1 MVMPSPASSATDG
14 AGMAP
19 PARRWSSRV
28 WLPVAAILG
37 LGAAVRALG
46 FVGPRFWSASGDD
59 VRLAVQALGILQG
72 TLPVD
77 YLGVEYAGATP
88 AYPLA
93 VWFALAGS
101 STLALDLFAYGVGL
115 AILWT
120 GYRLARRL
128 LSGPDLLLALV
139 VLAIP
144 PLILWKWSLAGS
156 LDYPFLLLLGNVVLL
171 LTHALFFRGPG
182 RAGTVLVLGLVSGL
196 ALWTHGL
203 SLVYVA
209 PAIVLG
215 VRTGLAFRPR
225 AWLFPIGALAGGL
238 PALVYELQH
247 FPSTRFTIHEAGGMT
262 PLTFGARA
270 RIVFGSSLPGL
281 LGVDR
286 IDLRPSITSLAAVV
300 LLALG
305 VVAVARAV
313 VRDRADLAWL
323 VGPVA
328 RAVVRDRADLAWL
341 VGLGAERG
349 GGSALLWLVAMSLL
363 SLLLFTQRGVHG
375 AQYLLPLYAILPCW
389 IGEALYWLWGRRR
402 ALGVLALSAFVWVQ
416 CLAIGT
422 VLMRASPDERARWA
436 PLQQKVAPLRDWLD
450 ARGID
455 RVYWEALS
463 PTSFQLSYL
472 VGMRIVAADLWSER
486 VSPHSH
492 LVDAAPDPP
501 ILVDPPRAEAL
512 RDSLRALGMD
522 PGAAT
527 VSSFAVFRPK
537 ATVPMGFAPIP
548 PEGWTVTASEHPEI
562 AGLLVDR
569 DATTG
574 WSTRAPQVPGQWLAV
589 DLGTT
594 RNVARIDLLALDWT
608 EVPAGFR
615 VETSRDGTTWSTV
628 ASAPRYWGPL
638 FFSERHAFLKVQRGR
653 LQAIFPPVPARFI
666 RILQTGQSPH
676 EWAAR
681 ELFVYRPAPPSPEV
695 AGSEILAALRREGVT
710 VVHTNPWLSAVVR
723 TESGWRIATT
733 EWNELVNSYGRL
745 GAPSGFTVFR
755 AGAGHAILAGS
766 DADLPEIH
774 EMLASRWASVRESG
788 VGPYR
793 LLVLPDPDAPRRPM
807 SSKGWTA
814 TASENDA
821 ASRLAID
828 GHSRTRW
835 VSRSPAGP
843 GLSFGV
849 DLGAVRRVRA
859 VRLRPASADLRLEG
873 SRDGAEWVPIGPVRW
888 AGPLFWTGWE
898 LLRADER
905 GWAVSFSPVD
915 LRYLRLTP
923 RQAAANP
930 WAIEELRIFD

>member
-1 MVMPSPASSATDG
+1 
-14 AGMAP
+14 MAP
-19 PARRWSSRV
+19 SARRWSPRA
-28 WLPVAAILG
+28 WLPVAALLG

-59 VRLAVQALGILQG
+59 VRLAVQALGILHG

-77 YLGVEYAGATP
+77 YLGVEYTGATP

-93 VWFALAGS
+93 AWFALAGS

-128 LSGPDLLLALV
+128 LSELAVLLALV

-171 LTHALFFRGPG
+171 LTHALFFQGSG
-182 RAGTVLVLGLVSGL
+182 RAGTLLVLGLVSGL

-203 SLVYVA
+203 SVVYVA

-215 VRTGLAFRPR
+215 VRTGLVFRPR
-225 AWLFPIGALAGGL
+225 ACLFAIGALAGGL

-247 FPSTRFTIHEAGGMT
+247 FPSTRFTIQAAGSMT
-262 PLTFGARA
+262 PLTLGARA
-270 RIVFGSSLPGL
+270 RIVFGSFLPGL
-281 LGVDR
+281 LGVDQV
-286 IDLRPSITSLAAVV
+286 DLRPSITSLAAVV

-305 VVAVARAV
+305 AIAVVRAV
-313 VRDRADLAWL
+313 VRDRADI
-323 VGPVA
+323 
-328 RAVVRDRADLAWL
+328 AWL

-349 GGSALLWLVAMSLL
+349 GGSALLWVLALSLL

-389 IGEALYWLWGRRR
+389 IGDALCWLWGRRR
-402 ALGVLALSAFVWVQ
+402 ALAVAALSAFVWVQ
-416 CLAIGT
+416 CLAIWT
-422 VLMRASPDERARWA
+422 VFMRASPDERARWA
-436 PLQQKVAPLRDWLD
+436 PLLHKVAPLRDWLD

-455 RVYWEALS
+455 RVYWQALS
-463 PTSFQLSYL
+463 PTSFQLGYL
-472 VGMRIVAADLWSER
+472 AGGRVVAADLWSER

-501 ILVDPPRAEAL
+501 IVVDPPRAEAL
-512 RDSLRALGMD
+512 ADSLRALGME

-527 VSSFAVFRPK
+527 VGSFAVFRPK
-537 ATVPMGFAPIP
+537 AAVPMGFAPISP
-548 PEGWTVTASEHPEI
+548 GGWTVTASQNPEI

-589 DLGTT
+589 DLGSTQD
-594 RNVARIDLLALDWT
+594 VARIDLLALDWT

-615 VETSRDGTTWSTV
+615 VEASRDGTTWSTV

-653 LQAIFPPVPARFI
+653 LQTIFPAVPARFI
-666 RILQTGQSPH
+666 RILQTGQGPH

-695 AGSEILAALRREGVT
+695 KGSEILAALRREGVT
-710 VVHTNPWLSAVVR
+710 VVHANPWLSAVVR
-723 TESGWRIATT
+723 IESGWRIATT

-745 GAPSGFTVFR
+745 GAPSGFIVFR
-755 AGAGHAILAGS
+755 AGAGHAVLAGS
-766 DADLPEIH
+766 DADLPEIR

-807 SSKGWTA
+807 SSKGWMA

-821 ASRLAID
+821 ESRLAID

-835 VSRSPAGP
+835 VSRSPTGP
-843 GLSFGV
+843 GLSFAV
-849 DLGAVRRVRA
+849 DLGTVRRVHA
-859 VRLRPASADLRLEG
+859 VRLRPASVDLRLEG
-873 SRDGAEWVPIGPVRW
+873 SLDGAEWTPIEPVHW

-898 LLRADER
+898 LLRAGEHR
-905 GWAVSFSPVD
+905 WAVSFSPVD

-923 RQAAANP
+923 RQAATDP
-930 WAIEELRIFD
+930 WTIQELRIFD